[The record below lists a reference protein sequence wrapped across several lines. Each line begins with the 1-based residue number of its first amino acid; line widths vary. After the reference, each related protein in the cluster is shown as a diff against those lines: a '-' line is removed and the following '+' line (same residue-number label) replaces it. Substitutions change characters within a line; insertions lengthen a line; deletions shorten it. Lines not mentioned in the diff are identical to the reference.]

1 MIINILTF
9 SFYPFHNT
17 KLISGYTWGETAET
31 RLQDKK
37 KIKLLLD
44 IFKNNKKNTIPSI
57 NPKNQSPFKF
67 LCPSRVLSTK
77 KLTCLILSSWMRR
90 Q

>member
-44 IFKNNKKNTIPSI
+44 IFKNNKKHNSI
-57 NPKNQSPFKF
+57 YQSQK
-67 LCPSRVLSTK
+67 SISV
-77 KLTCLILSSWMRR
+77 
-90 Q
+90 

>member
-31 RLQDKK
+31 RSQDKK

-44 IFKNNKKNTIPSI
+44 IFKNNKKKHNSI
-57 NPKNQSPFKF
+57 YQSQKAI
-67 LCPSRVLSTK
+67 SV
-77 KLTCLILSSWMRR
+77 
-90 Q
+90 

>member
-37 KIKLLLD
+37 KIRY
-44 IFKNNKKNTIPSI
+44 FQEQQKNTIPSI

>member
-37 KIKLLLD
+37 KLD
-44 IFKNNKKNTIPSI
+44 IFKNNKKTQFHLSIPKI
-57 NPKNQSPFKF
+57 N
-67 LCPSRVLSTK
+67 LR
-77 KLTCLILSSWMRR
+77 LSSCA
-90 Q
+90 QVEF

>member
-44 IFKNNKKNTIPSI
+44 IFKNNKKTQFHLSIPKI
-57 NPKNQSPFKF
+57 NLRF
-67 LCPSRVLSTK
+67 
-77 KLTCLILSSWMRR
+77 SSCA
-90 Q
+90 QVEF

>member
-17 KLISGYTWGETAET
+17 KLISGYTWVETAET
-31 RLQDKK
+31 RSQDKK

-44 IFKNNKKNTIPSI
+44 IFKNNKKTQFHLSIPKI
-57 NPKNQSPFKF
+57 N
-67 LCPSRVLSTK
+67 LR
-77 KLTCLILSSWMRR
+77 LSSCA
-90 Q
+90 QVEF

>member
-44 IFKNNKKNTIPSI
+44 IFKDKKKHNSIYPSQ
-57 NPKNQSPFKF
+57 KSV
-67 LCPSRVLSTK
+67 SV
-77 KLTCLILSSWMRR
+77 
-90 Q
+90 

>member
-17 KLISGYTWGETAET
+17 ELISGYTWGETAER

-44 IFKNNKKNTIPSI
+44 IFKDQKKKHNSIYPSQKSI
-57 NPKNQSPFKF
+57 S
-67 LCPSRVLSTK
+67 V
-77 KLTCLILSSWMRR
+77 
-90 Q
+90 